1 MNEDVFFDT
10 NVVLYLLSADR
21 SKADRAELLLTQG
34 GHISVQ
40 VLDEAASVCRKK
52 LGMPWPEIEELLTAI
67 KAACTVHPLTVET
80 HELAVTIAAR
90 NKLSVY
96 DALIC
101 SAAARSGAAVLFS
114 EDLSDGQVIEGVRIS
129 NPFR

>member
-1 MNEDVFFDT
+1 MSGGVFFDT

-34 GHISVQ
+34 GQISVQ
-40 VLDEAASVCRKK
+40 VLNETAAVCRRK

-67 KAACTVHPLTVET
+67 KAACTVHPLTIAT
-80 HELAVTIAAR
+80 HELALTIASR
-90 NKLSVY
+90 NQLSVY

-101 SAAARSGAAVLFS
+101 SAAAQSGAAVLFS
-114 EDLSDGQVIEGVRIS
+114 EDLSDGQVIEGVRIT